1 MDTYFS
7 EYVTS
12 NFRVK
17 PEDGGGKMP
26 YKYSVCLQY
35 YTTSHPEAFNLIN
48 DHIINLD
55 HGGTIRI
62 VTTLHSGRA
71 WVQIPVEAKD

>member
-1 MDTYFS
+1 VDTYFS

-17 PEDGGGKMP
+17 PEDGGGKIP
-26 YKYSVCLQY
+26 YKYSVCLHI
-35 YTTSHPEAFNLIN
+35 TSHPEAFNLIT

-55 HGGTIRI
+55 QGGTIRI
-62 VTTLHSGRA
+62 VTMLHSGQA
-71 WVQIPVEAKD
+71 WVEIPVGAKD